1 MGSPSQALRIRIAIA
16 GGGIAGLCLARGL
29 SQYEHLDVQVY
40 EAAAEFLEV
49 GAGLALHANAIRAM
63 ELIDPEIKR
72 TYFRKAN
79 IMASDDEVEMATQ
92 VVMAEG
98 RFRGE
103 TIAALGRA
111 KGRKTVARA
120 DLLEGLLGLV
130 PAERVHFGKRLSRV
144 SESEDGVVLHFADG
158 KTAAAHCLIGAD
170 GTHSAVRK
178 YLLGD
183 HPSVEP
189 KNHERWYRVGR
200 AVPME
205 EARNTLSEK
214 YLTSVPILC
223 GSQGYFNSMPLHY
236 GKTLSV
242 GVVLQAKTEADIG
255 KMPPDEAFEE
265 YDEDCRKMLQLIR
278 KEYDPNEVWV
288 ILDHDAA
295 PYYNK
300 GRIAMMGDAAHATAP
315 FTGNGAAQAI
325 EDSAVLNALFGQVKT
340 LDEIPCALAA
350 FDGARR
356 PRSSR
361 VVEIAREVGQFYH
374 YRFGDAWKE
383 EDGIERLKER
393 FKTVAAFT
401 NDADLSVQNQQAVDS
416 FQELKMNAE
425 ALR

>member
-1 MGSPSQALRIRIAIA
+1 MSSSNSPRIRVAIA

-29 SQYEHLDVQVY
+29 IQYEHVDVQVY
-40 EAAAEFLEV
+40 EAAAEFLEI

-79 IMASDDEVEMATQ
+79 KMASDDEVEMATQ
-92 VVMAEG
+92 VVMAQG

-130 PAERVHFGKRLSRV
+130 PAERVHFGKRLERV
-144 SESEDGVVLHFADG
+144 SESQSGVVLHFVDG
-158 KTAAAHCLIGAD
+158 TNAAADCLVGAD

-183 HPSVEP
+183 HPAVEP

-205 EARNTLSEK
+205 EAKRTLSEK
-214 YLTSVPILC
+214 WLNSVPILC
-223 GSQGYFNSMPLHY
+223 GPQGYLISMPLHY
-236 GKTLSV
+236 GQTLSV
-242 GVVLQAKTEADIG
+242 GVVLQATTEADVG
-255 KMPPDEAFEE
+255 KMPSDEAFED
-265 YDEDCRKMLQLIR
+265 YDEGCRKMLQLIR

-288 ILDHDAA
+288 ILDHDPA

-325 EDSAVLNALFGQVKT
+325 EDSAVLNALFAQVNT
-340 LDEIPCALAA
+340 LDDIHCALAA
-350 FDGARR
+350 FDAARR

-361 VVEIAREVGQFYH
+361 VVEIAREVGQFFH

-383 EDGIERLKER
+383 GDGIEKLKER
-393 FKTVAAFT
+393 FRTAASFT
-401 NDADLSVQNQQAVDS
+401 NDADLSVQSQEAVDA
-416 FQELKMNAE
+416 FRELKLNAE
-425 ALR
+425 ASR